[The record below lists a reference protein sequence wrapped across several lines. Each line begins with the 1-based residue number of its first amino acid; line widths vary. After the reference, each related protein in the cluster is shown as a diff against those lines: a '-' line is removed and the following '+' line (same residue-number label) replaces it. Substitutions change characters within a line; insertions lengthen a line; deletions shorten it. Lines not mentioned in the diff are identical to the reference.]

1 MKEISLLLLVRAATL
16 VLVLIPLEVVLL
28 VVVVIPLTVII
39 AITLLVTT
47 VRRIREVEAAVEDTT
62 IVIARMTGAVL
73 VRTDVREVAVLD
85 VVVLVTIPL
94 PNFRREVTR
103 RTLVLI
109 QTTKLIHDVMTV
121 RITDSLR
128 SVTVRSLV
136 LI

>member
-1 MKEISLLLLVRAATL
+1 
-16 VLVLIPLEVVLL
+16 
-28 VVVVIPLTVII
+28 
-39 AITLLVTT
+39 
-47 VRRIREVEAAVEDTT
+47 
-62 IVIARMTGAVL
+62 MTGAVL

-109 QTTKLIHDVMTV
+109 QTTSFPIILSLAIELIHDVMTV
-121 RITDSLR
+121 HITDSLR

>member
-1 MKEISLLLLVRAATL
+1 
-16 VLVLIPLEVVLL
+16 
-28 VVVVIPLTVII
+28 
-39 AITLLVTT
+39 
-47 VRRIREVEAAVEDTT
+47 
-62 IVIARMTGAVL
+62 MTGAVL